1 MTAFTNRHSN
11 PQPMKSFQSCMTP
24 GSSALPDV
32 IPNIYARNQ
41 SSFSGALEPKTKEL
55 IALAIAIVTHCDDCV
70 TFHTHAVL
78 KAGATQEEIL
88 EMLGITVL
96 MSEGSALT
104 DATQVME
111 AVEALQ
117 QSEQ

>member
-1 MTAFTNRHSN
+1 M
-11 PQPMKSFQSCMTP
+11 
-24 GSSALPDV
+24 
-32 IPNIYARNQ
+32 
-41 SSFSGALEPKTKEL
+41 
-55 IALAIAIVTHCDDCV
+55 THCDDCV
-70 TFHTHAVL
+70 TFHTDAVL

-117 QSEQ
+117 QSEQCWGLLSTTERSFISSSLVMSLNRPGSANDFVWVDQS